1 MYHTK
6 VTDKNILAGNNKLFS
21 NDEWVPAA
29 ELFGEI
35 KVLNHSLIHEA
46 FDRIL
51 DQHVIKQPTAF
62 LSLCSAT
69 RPYYYSTK
77 WKEYVKYFD
86 NKVDFI
92 VVSNGGMIPEEFWL
106 SYPYLNYD
114 AGDHED
120 DVESFYP
127 EHRAGTASEI
137 RVHTGHEGG
146 DRLTQYIAYE

>member
-6 VTDKNILAGNNKLFS
+6 VTDKTIRAGNNKLFS
-21 NDEWVPAA
+21 NDEWVPAT

-35 KVLNHSLIHEA
+35 KVLNHPLMHEA

-77 WKEYVKYFD
+77 WKEYVNYT
-86 NKVDFI
+86 
-92 VVSNGGMIPEEFWL
+92 L
-106 SYPYLNYD
+106 SYKKSIKRNLRNCHCLMMIGIEWLD
-114 AGDHED
+114 TLL
-120 DVESFYP
+120 VI
-127 EHRAGTASEI
+127 TKK
-137 RVHTGHEGG
+137 
-146 DRLTQYIAYE
+146 